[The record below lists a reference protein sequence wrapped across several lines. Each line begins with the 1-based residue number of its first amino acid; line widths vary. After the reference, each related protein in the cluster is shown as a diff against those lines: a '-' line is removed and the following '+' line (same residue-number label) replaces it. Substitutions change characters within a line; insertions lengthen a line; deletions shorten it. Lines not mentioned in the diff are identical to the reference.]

1 MWEIHDKK
9 NEIKMMMMM
18 MMMIVVNKKTNTHDG
33 RTSRMGSVML
43 LKSTV
48 PTLAPASMG
57 VNTK

>member
-1 MWEIHDKK
+1 
-9 NEIKMMMMM
+9 
-18 MMMIVVNKKTNTHDG
+18 VVKQKQKTNA

-57 VNTK
+57 VKTK